1 MRFITDSRGLGNPD
15 SEPVPLQVIGAG
27 LPRAAT
33 SSMQAAFE
41 KLGFGPCM
49 HMAEIL
55 PHASRMQL
63 FIDTLHEKD
72 DAKRK
77 KMIRQLI
84 HGHRSICDL
93 PVFYFTPDLM
103 DEYPD
108 AKVVINMR
116 PDGKVWA
123 KSAEESFW
131 FFFSPW
137 FKWVGMLWTNDRLWY
152 KLNMVTKAKCKED
165 YGTTDIFSA
174 ECYDTYYRRLLI
186 EAKKR
191 NREVLIFKA
200 EDGWEPLC
208 KFLGKEVPN
217 EPFPRLNEK
226 KTFQIVKRIFIAKGL
241 LSWVALFGATW
252 GVWKVACHYL

>member
-1 MRFITDSRGLGNPD
+1 MRFITDPRGLGDPN
-15 SEPVPLQVIGAG
+15 SEPVPLVVIGAG

-41 KLGFGPCM
+41 RLGCGPCM
-49 HMAEIL
+49 HMAEVL
-55 PHASRMQL
+55 PHPSRMRL
-63 FIDTLHEKD
+63 FMATLQEKD

-77 KMIRQLI
+77 KMIRQFI

-93 PVFYFTPDLM
+93 PVIYFTPDLM

-108 AKVVINMR
+108 AKVVVNMR

-123 KSAEESFW
+123 KSAEDSFW

-137 FKWVGMLWTNDRLWY
+137 FYWVGLLWPSDRLWY
-152 KLNMVTKAKCKED
+152 KVNMVSSKMCKED
-165 YGTTDIFSA
+165 YGSESVFT
-174 ECYDTYYRRLLI
+174 EKVYNEYYRRVLD

-226 KTFQIVKRIFIAKGL
+226 KTFQMVTRIFILKGVV
-241 LSWVALFGATW
+241 SWLAVFGAAW
-252 GVWKVACHYL
+252 GAWKVASRFL